1 MRILIVGDDASTDGE
16 LQRGLHKEGFA
27 IDWAKD
33 GASAMLALRT
43 TAYGLVLLD
52 IGASGKD
59 GLTLLAR
66 LRQRN
71 DATPVIVI
79 TARDAVPD
87 GVAGLDGG
95 ADDYLV
101 KPFAFD
107 ELLARIRVVNRHQAG
122 RVQPL
127 LQVGALRLDPAQ
139 HRVWLRDQEV
149 AVTTREFALLQELMR
164 DPAIVVTRSQLEE
177 RLYGW
182 NEEIESN
189 AIQVHVHNLR
199 RKLGGDAIDNVRGV
213 GYRIG
218 RLRQG
223 D

>member
-1 MRILIVGDDASTDGE
+1 MRILLVGADASTDGD
-16 LQRGLHKEGFA
+16 LQHALHKEGFA

-33 GASAMLALRT
+33 KEAAMLALRT

-52 IGASGKD
+52 IGRTGKD

-101 KPFAFD
+101 KPFALD
-107 ELLARIRVVNRHQAG
+107 ELLARIRVVNRHQTG
-122 RVQPL
+122 RVQPV

-139 HRVWLRDQEV
+139 HRVWLREQEI

-164 DPAIVVTRSQLEE
+164 DPAIVLTRSQLEE

-199 RKLGGDAIDNVRGV
+199 RKLGGDAIHNVRGV

-218 RLRQG
+218 MPG
-223 D
+223 

>member
-1 MRILIVGDDASTDGE
+1 MRILLVGDDASIDGE
-16 LQRGLHKEGFA
+16 LKRGLRKEGFA
-27 IDWAKD
+27 VDWVEHGD
-33 GASAMLALRT
+33 SAMLALAAT
-43 TAYGLVLLD
+43 SYGLVLLD
-52 IGASGKD
+52 IARSGKN
-59 GLTLLAR
+59 GLALLAR
-66 LRQRN
+66 LRRRN

-101 KPFAFD
+101 KPFALD
-107 ELLARIRVVNRHQAG
+107 ELLARIRVVNRHQTG

-127 LQVGALRLDPAQ
+127 LQVGTLRLDPAQ
-139 HRVWLRDQEV
+139 HRVWLGDREV
-149 AVTTREFALLQELMR
+149 PVTTREFVLLEELMR
-164 DPAIVVTRSQLEE
+164 DPAMVVTRSQLEE

-199 RKLGGDAIDNVRGV
+199 RKLGSDAIYNVRGV

-218 RLRQG
+218 TLA
-223 D
+223 

>member
-1 MRILIVGDDASTDGE
+1 MRILLVGDDASTDGE
-16 LQRGLHKEGFA
+16 LQRELHKEGFA
-27 IDWAKD
+27 VDWAEH
-33 GASAMLALRT
+33 GESAMLALGT
-43 TAYGLVLLD
+43 TSYGLVLLD
-52 IGASGKD
+52 IGRSGKD
-59 GLTLLAR
+59 GLMLLAR

-101 KPFAFD
+101 KPFALD

-139 HRVWLRDQEV
+139 HRLWLRDQEV
-149 AVTTREFALLQELMR
+149 PVTTREFALLQELMR

-199 RKLGGDAIDNVRGV
+199 RKLGSDAIHNVRGV

-218 RLRQG
+218 TLA
-223 D
+223 

>member
-1 MRILIVGDDASTDGE
+1 MRILVVGVDALIDAD

-27 IDWAKD
+27 VDWARD
-33 GASAMLALRT
+33 EESAILALRT
-43 TAYGLVLLD
+43 TSYGLVLLD
-52 IGASGKD
+52 IGLSGKN

-79 TARDAVPD
+79 TAHDAVPD

-101 KPFAFD
+101 KPFALD
-107 ELLARIRVVNRHQAG
+107 ELLARIRVLNRHQMG
-122 RVQPL
+122 HVQPS

-139 HRVWLRDQEV
+139 HRVWLRDREV
-149 AVTTREFALLQELMR
+149 SVTTREFALLQELMR
-164 DPAIVVTRSQLEE
+164 DPAIVVTRAQLEE

-199 RKLGGDAIDNVRGV
+199 RKLGGDAIHNVRGV
-213 GYRIG
+213 GYRMG
-218 RLRQG
+218 NLV
-223 D
+223 

>member
-1 MRILIVGDDASTDGE
+1 MRILLVGDDASTDAQ
-16 LQRGLHKEGFA
+16 LRHGLRKEGFA
-27 IDWAKD
+27 VDWPKD
-33 GASAMLALRT
+33 AESAMLALRT
-43 TAYGLVLLD
+43 TSYGLVLLD
-52 IGASGKD
+52 IGVLGKD
-59 GLTLLAR
+59 GLMLLAK

-79 TARDAVPD
+79 AARDAAPD

-101 KPFAFD
+101 KPFAIG
-107 ELLARIRVVNRHQAG
+107 ELLARIRVVNRHQTG
-122 RVQPL
+122 RVQPS

-164 DPAIVVTRSQLEE
+164 DPAIVVTRAQLEE

-218 RLRQG
+218 KLA
-223 D
+223 

>member
-1 MRILIVGDDASTDGE
+1 MRILVVGSDALIDGG

-27 IDWAKD
+27 VDWAKD
-33 GASAMLALRT
+33 AESAMLALRLT
-43 TAYGLVLLD
+43 PYGLVLLD
-52 IGASGKD
+52 IGVSGKD
-59 GLTLLAR
+59 GLTLLAK

-79 TARDAVPD
+79 TAHDAVPD
-87 GVAGLDGG
+87 GVASLDGG
-95 ADDYLV
+95 ADGYLV
-101 KPFAFD
+101 KPI
-107 ELLARIRVVNRHQAG
+107 ELAEVLARIRVVSRHQTG
-122 RVQPL
+122 RAQPL

-149 AVTTREFALLQELMR
+149 SVTTREFALLQELMR
-164 DPAIVVTRSQLEE
+164 DPEIVVTRAQLEE

-189 AIQVHVHNLR
+189 AIPVHVHNLR
-199 RKLGGDAIDNVRGV
+199 RKLGGDAIRNVHGV

-218 RLRQG
+218 MLA
-223 D
+223 

>member
-1 MRILIVGDDASTDGE
+1 LLVGDDASIDGE
-16 LQRGLHKEGFA
+16 LQRELHKEGFA
-27 IDWAKD
+27 VDWAEH
-33 GASAMLALRT
+33 GESAMLALGT
-43 TAYGLVLLD
+43 TSYGLVLLD
-52 IGASGKD
+52 IGRSGKD
-59 GLTLLAR
+59 GLMLLAG
-66 LRQRN
+66 LRRRN

-79 TARDAVPD
+79 TTRDAVPD

-101 KPFAFD
+101 KPFALD
-107 ELLARIRVVNRHQAG
+107 ELLARIRVVNRHQTG

-139 HRVWLRDQEV
+139 HRVWLGDREV
-149 AVTTREFALLQELMR
+149 PVTTREFALLQELMR
-164 DPAIVVTRSQLEE
+164 DPAIVVTRTQLEE

-199 RKLGGDAIDNVRGV
+199 RKLGSDAIHNVRGV

-218 RLRQG
+218 TLA
-223 D
+223 

>member
-1 MRILIVGDDASTDGE
+1 
-16 LQRGLHKEGFA
+16 
-27 IDWAKD
+27 
-33 GASAMLALRT
+33 MLALGT
-43 TAYGLVLLD
+43 TSYGLVLLD
-52 IGASGKD
+52 IGRSGKD
-59 GLTLLAR
+59 GLMLLAR

-101 KPFAFD
+101 KPFALD

-139 HRVWLRDQEV
+139 HRLWLRDQEV
-149 AVTTREFALLQELMR
+149 PVTTREFALLQELMR

-199 RKLGGDAIDNVRGV
+199 RKLGSDAIHNVRGV

-218 RLRQG
+218 TLA
-223 D
+223 